1 MASKSNDE
9 NKRCFH
15 SGSCVL
21 CLADLGCTH
30 LGVFKSL
37 RSLLQISHSLGVKRL
52 AWAYSCYG
60 ISRGT
65 TKQAKS
71 CNTCKDTSVSFPWPK
86 KITCPNPG
94 IRAYTL
100 PTTVGSYSHMA
111 LEMARERAELEPR
124 MQISTRPGFAKS

>member
-9 NKRCFH
+9 NKRCFY

-21 CLADLGCTH
+21 CLADLGYTH
-30 LGVFKSL
+30 VGVFKSFS
-37 RSLLQISHSLGVKRL
+37 SLLQVSHSLGVKRL
-52 AWAYSCYG
+52 AWAYSCCG
-60 ISRGT
+60 INRET
-65 TKQAKS
+65 NKQAES

-100 PTTVGSYSHMA
+100 PTTVGNYSHMTV
-111 LEMARERAELEPR
+111 EMDRKRAELA
-124 MQISTRPGFAKS
+124 S